1 MSETSAWKNDPLD
14 MNLLGVL
21 LFLFFWGKARGSS
34 RPLLGLLFFVFLD
47 MPKVFQYFGLTDAH
61 PQELLFVVTPL
72 GRSSRALFSFEN
84 MNNLRPD
91 ALCSSFLYPFEIF
104 LKQCLGSFFIDS
116 CRCQGGRG
124 RPKSLTLPLLERE
137 RSA

>member
-1 MSETSAWKNDPLD
+1 MSETSAWKNEPLD

-21 LFLFFWGKARGSS
+21 LFLFFGKKSPRFFKTSAWT
-34 RPLLGLLFFVFLD
+34 PFFVLLE
-47 MPKVFQYFGLTDAH
+47 MPQVFQYFCLTDAH

-72 GRSSRALFSFEN
+72 GRSSRALLSFEN
-84 MNNLRPD
+84 INNLSPD
-91 ALCSSFLYPFEIF
+91 DLCSSFLFPFEII

-124 RPKSLTLPLLERE
+124 RPKSLTLPV
-137 RSA
+137 SAP